1 MTSSH
6 LVFVVVLN
14 YNGLKYLKK
23 CISSLERQTYPNY
36 KILVFDNA
44 STDHSQKFVKKNFPS
59 VILIENKQN
68 VGFAEGNNLA
78 IKFALNQKADYVF
91 LVNNDTESENDLIDK
106 LVNTAKLDNS
116 IGIVAPVVH
125 DLTKKFTI
133 QEIGMAT
140 DRFGFPLAIRKKS
153 GNGAV
158 PFFVSGCAMMI
169 KSELLRNIGFFDE
182 KYFMFA
188 EDLDYC
194 WRARLAGYK
203 VVVNKTARLYHASG
217 AGMVGGVIKASKY
230 RTSGK
235 RVFLREK
242 NTVRT
247 LIKNYGT
254 INMFRVV
261 PFYVI
266 LLLFE
271 SIFWAFVLYPHV
283 TANILKAIFWNIKL
297 LPDTFKQRVRIQNM
311 RKIKDSDIVT
321 KMTGGYGKLRIF
333 RIIGVPN
340 FVDSRNHHLV

>member
-1 MTSSH
+1 MTSSP

-14 YNGLKYLKK
+14 YNGLKYLQK
-23 CISSLERQTYPNY
+23 CISSLEGQTYSNY

-44 STDHSQKFVKKNFPS
+44 STDHSQKLVKKNYPN

-125 DLTKKFTI
+125 DLTKKFII
-133 QEIGMAT
+133 QEIGMAS
-140 DRFGFPLAIRKKS
+140 DRFGFPLAIRQKS

-203 VVVNKTARLYHASG
+203 VVVDKTARIYHASG
-217 AGMVGGVIKASKY
+217 ASMKGGVIKASIY
-230 RTSGK
+230 RTSSK
-235 RVFLREK
+235 RVFLRER
-242 NTVRT
+242 NTIRT
-247 LIKNYGT
+247 LIKDYNT
-254 INMFRVV
+254 ANLFLIV
-261 PFYVI
+261 PFYVS
-266 LLLFE
+266 LLFVE
-271 SIFWAFVLYPHV
+271 ASFWLCMLRPDTLRRLLQA
-283 TANILKAIFWNIKL
+283 ILWNIRFLSDTLKQRAMVQNTRKIPDSQIVKNMLKGYSKL
-297 LPDTFKQRVRIQNM
+297 LVFK
-311 RKIKDSDIVT
+311 IVGLPSFYT
-321 KMTGGYGKLRIF
+321 
-333 RIIGVPN
+333 
-340 FVDSRNHHLV
+340 